1 MILLR
6 FKDANKS
13 FNNWTK
19 SILIYIKVA
28 NPDISLEENEMTKE
42 NICIVFGG
50 KSAEHEVS
58 ILTAQ
63 NVLNAIDKDKYHVDI
78 IYITNDGD
86 WRKQN
91 NMTTEIKSTDELH
104 LENGEALEIS
114 QLLKESSSGQP
125 YDAVFPLLHG
135 PNGEDGTI
143 QGLFEVLD
151 VPYVGNGVLSAA
163 SSMDK
168 LVMKQ
173 LFEHRGLPQLPY
185 ISFLRSEYEKYE
197 HNILKLVND
206 KLNYPVFV
214 KPANLG
220 SSVGISKCNNEAE
233 LKEGIKEAFQFDRK
247 LVIEQGVNAR
257 EIEVAVLGNDYPEA
271 TWPGEVV
278 KDVAFYDYK
287 SKYKDGKVQLQIPA
301 DLDEDVQLTLRNMA
315 LEAFKATDCSGLV
328 RADFFVTEDNQ
339 IYINETNA
347 MPGFTAFSMY
357 PKLWENMGL
366 SYPELITKLIELA
379 KERHQDKQ
387 KNKYKID

>member
-1 MILLR
+1 
-6 FKDANKS
+6 
-13 FNNWTK
+13 
-19 SILIYIKVA
+19 
-28 NPDISLEENEMTKE
+28 MTKE

-91 NMTTEIKSTDELH
+91 NITTEIKSTDELH

-247 LVIEQGVNAR
+247 FVIEQGVNAR

>member
-91 NMTTEIKSTDELH
+91 NITTEIKSTDELH

-114 QLLKESSSGQP
+114 KLLKESSSGQP

-220 SSVGISKCNNEAE
+220 SSIGISKCSNEAE

>member
-63 NVLNAIDKDKYHVDI
+63 NVLNAIGKDKYHVDI

-91 NMTTEIKSTDELH
+91 NITTEIKSTDELH

-220 SSVGISKCNNEAE
+220 SSIGISKCSNEVE

-357 PKLWENMGL
+357 PKLWENIGL

>member
-1 MILLR
+1 MI
-6 FKDANKS
+6 
-13 FNNWTK
+13 T
-19 SILIYIKVA
+19 IK
-28 NPDISLEENEMTKE
+28 NGKHELELK
-42 NICIVFGG
+42 FGLG
-50 KSAEHEVS
+50 E
-58 ILTAQ
+58 
-63 NVLNAIDKDKYHVDI
+63 LNAIDKDKYQVDI
-78 IYITNDGD
+78 IYITNDGE
-86 WRKQN
+86 WKKQDN
-91 NMTTEIKSTDELH
+91 ITNEIESTEDLRIDNIPT
-104 LENGEALEIS
+104 GEIS
-114 QLLKESSSGQP
+114 QLLSKGSSGQS

-151 VPYVGNGVLSAA
+151 IPYVGNGVLAA
-163 SSMDK
+163 SSSMDK

-185 ISFLRSEYEKYE
+185 ISFLRSEFEKYE
-197 HNILKLVND
+197 NNILKLVND
-206 KLNYPVFV
+206 KLSYPVFV

-220 SSVGISKCNNEAE
+220 SSVGISKCNNEDE
-233 LKEGIKEAFQFDRK
+233 LKSGIKEAFQFDRK

-257 EIEVAVLGNDYPEA
+257 EIEVAVLGNDYPET

-287 SKYKDGKVQLQIPA
+287 SKYKDGKIQLQIPA
-301 DLDEDVQLTLRNMA
+301 DLDQDVQMTLRNMA

-347 MPGFTAFSMY
+347 MPGFTSFSMY
-357 PKLWENMGL
+357 PSLWENMGL
-366 SYPELITKLIELA
+366 SYADLIAKLIDLA
-379 KERHQDKQ
+379 KERHEDKK